1 MKSSSLTL
9 FYLILALSAAIAGCN
24 SNSAPPPPPPPP
36 PNVTVT
42 VSAATSTQVEAGG
55 TLSLTA
61 SAVGDP
67 ASKGVTWSLL
77 PATGAGSLSNTT
89 SSLATYN
96 APASAP
102 PSDLVVTVIA
112 TSISNPAKANN
123 LILDV
128 PPIFVSLAT
137 SVNPVGAA
145 GTSQITAMV
154 TNDPANKGV
163 DPASWTISPATGAGT
178 LSGQTS
184 TSVTYTAPANAP
196 SSDQQVTIT
205 ATSASAAPQ
214 TGSTIITFAAI
225 AVSLSPN
232 PITVQACPSP
242 GCATGT
248 SQITATVSFDPAN
261 KGVDPASWTIA
272 PATRAGTLSGQ
283 TGTSVTYTAP
293 STPPAANLP
302 VMITAKSLSDS
313 SRSGSVTV
321 TVLAISVFVSPG
333 SAIIPVTAAQTFT
346 STINNDPA
354 NVGVNWT
361 VAQGSPPGPCSPASA
376 CGTFSSGST
385 LSGASTTY
393 TAPAAVPTPATVAV
407 TATSVTDATKSAIAT
422 VTLTNGTV
430 KVVPSSLNF
439 GSVKTTSSRS
449 LTIIVTNTGASALTM
464 NTPTFTGTNPT
475 EFSVTANT
483 CGTSVAAGAPCSLTI
498 TFKPVSAV
506 AYSAVLNINDSST
519 DSPQLVTLAGH
530 GAIRFRVLPS
540 PESSLAANR
549 APAAPLPTG
558 SNAVG
563 TQVMDLVDPKR
574 SDPFLSNGAHREL
587 LVRFWYPASAGQA
600 CARADYASPQVWS
613 DFSRLLGISL
623 PHVTTNS
630 CWNASMADGVHPV
643 ALFTHGYTGTFTDY
657 TFLFEDLASRGYVVA
672 SVDHTFEATAVEFPD
687 GRLAR
692 SVLGSHLG
700 NSMRADA
707 DAMDFAVSVRLKD
720 LQFVLN
726 SLASINSSTVG
737 PFAGKLDMSR
747 VALAGHSLGGL
758 TTILGV
764 EQDSRFRAGVVL
776 DGVVPNS
783 ALHGTETPMLLLA
796 AGRDTWSPEETRLW
810 SGLHGPRIAVNL
822 QGAEHL
828 TPTDAVWLAAG
839 AINTGTMGPDKTIAA
854 IRNYVA
860 AFLDAYLLDKPLD
873 PLLTGPSSE
882 FPDAAVTTRKELL
895 RAKY

>member
-1 MKSSSLTL
+1 M
-9 FYLILALSAAIAGCN
+9 
-24 SNSAPPPPPPPP
+24 
-36 PNVTVT
+36 VTI
-42 VSAATSTQVEAGG
+42 
-55 TLSLTA
+55 
-61 SAVGDP
+61 
-67 ASKGVTWSLL
+67 
-77 PATGAGSLSNTT
+77 
-89 SSLATYN
+89 
-96 APASAP
+96 
-102 PSDLVVTVIA
+102 IA
-112 TSISNPAKANN
+112 TSVSNPVKSNN
-123 LILDV
+123 VILDV

-145 GTSQITAMV
+145 GTSQITATV
-154 TNDPANKGV
+154 SNDPANKGV

-184 TSVTYTAPANAP
+184 TSVTYTAPATAP
-196 SSDQQVTIT
+196 SGDQQVTIT

-214 TGSTIITFAAI
+214 TGSAVITFAAI
-225 AVSLSPN
+225 AVSLSAN
-232 PITVQACPSP
+232 PISVQACPSP

-272 PATRAGTLSGQ
+272 PATGAGTLSGQ

-321 TVLAISVFVSPG
+321 TVLSISVSVLPA
-333 SAIIPVTAAQTFT
+333 SAIIPINITQDFT
-346 STINNDPA
+346 PTVLNDPA
-354 NVGVNWT
+354 NAGVAWT
-361 VAQGSPPGPCSPASA
+361 ATQGTPPGPCSPAST
-376 CGTFSSGST
+376 CGAFSSGST

-393 TAPAAVPTPATVAV
+393 IAPAAVPTPASVAV

-430 KVVPSSLNF
+430 KVVPASLNF

-449 LTIIVTNTGASALTM
+449 LTINVTNTGTSALTM
-464 NTPTFTGTNPT
+464 NTPTVTAS

-483 CGTSVAAGAPCSLTI
+483 CGASVAPRAPCSLTV
-498 TFKPVSAV
+498 TFKPTSAIG
-506 AYSAVLNINDSST
+506 YNAVLNINDSST

-530 GAIRFRVLPS
+530 GAIRLKVVPS
-540 PESSLAANR
+540 PESALAANR

-558 SNAVG
+558 PNAVG
-563 TQVMDLVDPKR
+563 TQGVDLIDATR
-574 SDPFLSNGAHREL
+574 NDPFLANGARREL

-630 CWNASMADGVHPV
+630 CVNTSMTDGPHPV
-643 ALFTHGYTGTFTDY
+643 VVFSHGYTGTFTDY

-692 SVLGSHLG
+692 SVFGSHLA
-700 NSMRADA
+700 NSMRADG
-707 DAMDFAVSVRLKD
+707 DSMDFALSVRLDD
-720 LQFVLN
+720 LKFVLN
-726 SLASINSSTVG
+726 SLASLNSDDAS
-737 PFAGKLDMSR
+737 PFAGKLDMAR
-747 VALAGHSLGGL
+747 MALAGHSLGGL
-758 TTILGV
+758 TTILGL
-764 EQDSRFRAGVVL
+764 EEDSRFRAGVVL

-783 ALHGTETPMLLLA
+783 PLHGTDTPMLLLA
-796 AGRDTWSPEETRLW
+796 AGRDTWSPEEHRLW
-810 SGLHGPRIAVNL
+810 SGLRGPRIAINL

-828 TPTDAVWLAAG
+828 TTSDAVWLAAG
-839 AINTGTMGPDKTIAA
+839 AIKTGTMGPDKTIAA
-854 IRNYVA
+854 IRKYVA
-860 AFLDAYLLDKPLD
+860 AFLDANLLGKPLD
-873 PLLTGPSSE
+873 PLLSGPSSE